1 MLEYR
6 SVPLVKRVCD
16 ALEREVNNAV
26 RSQGVTYSQIQLLL
40 KLSETESGELPLK
53 ELEARLNVSQAAIA
67 GLVKRLVQKGF
78 TDLVDDPGDKRVKHA
93 RITAAGVVKCDEAHE
108 HMDAIER
115 KLGLTD
121 IEARLFYELLC
132 KVSGNL
138 D

>member
-1 MLEYR
+1 M
-6 SVPLVKRVCD
+6 S
-16 ALEREVNNAV
+16 NA
-26 RSQGVTYSQIQLLL
+26 
-40 KLSETESGELPLK
+40 
-53 ELEARLNVSQAAIA
+53 
-67 GLVKRLVQKGF
+67 
-78 TDLVDDPGDKRVKHA
+78 DLVDDPGDRRVKRA
-93 RITAAGVVKCDEAHE
+93 RITAAGGAKCDEAHE